1 MPRYTVCSSMSN
13 ATRLHNLS
21 ESCWYGRSLLSTVL
35 LPFAWLFALLA
46 QLRRW
51 AYSVGLFTTVKTGV
65 PVIVVGNITAGGT
78 GKTPV
83 VAWLA
88 TELARR
94 GYRPGIVSRG
104 YGSNVGDSA
113 RLVTASSAVAECGDE
128 PVLLARM
135 TDCPVAVSRD
145 RVAAVRKV
153 CEQGADV
160 VIADDGLQHYR
171 LHRDVE
177 IAVVDGQR
185 RFGNGRRLP
194 AGPLRESPQR
204 LKSVD
209 AVLFNGG
216 HEFGL
221 SFSLRL
227 ADAVRLD
234 GSETRPLSAFAGV
247 SVWAVA
253 AIGNPRRFYNA
264 LRGHRI
270 EVHETS
276 VADHGVIDLP
286 SLMVKKVM
294 PVFMTEKDAVK
305 YTPAE
310 SPEVWYV
317 PAVLDIPEAAANE
330 LLEIVVNRLPAI

>member
-1 MPRYTVCSSMSN
+1 MN
-13 ATRLHNLS
+13 KATRLHNLS

-35 LPFAWLFALLA
+35 LPFAWLFTVFAA
-46 QLRRW
+46 LRRW
-51 AYSVGLFTTVKTGV
+51 AYSAGLVATVKTDV

-88 TELARR
+88 LELARR
-94 GYRPGIVSRG
+94 GYRPGVVSRG
-104 YGSNVGDSA
+104 YGGSVGDSA
-113 RLVTASSAVAECGDE
+113 QLVTASSTVAECGDE
-128 PVLLARM
+128 PVLLARLAE
-135 TDCPVAVSRD
+135 CPVAVSRD
-145 RVAAVRKV
+145 RVAAVKKV
-153 CEQGADV
+153 CEQGVDV

-185 RFGNGRRLP
+185 LLGNGRRLP

-204 LKSVD
+204 LDSVD

-216 HEFGL
+216 EEAEAGL
-221 SFSLRL
+221 NFSLRVT
-227 ADAVRLD
+227 DAVRLD
-234 GSETRPLSAFAGV
+234 GSETRPLSAFAGT
-247 SVWAVA
+247 SVWGVA
-253 AIGNPRRFYNA
+253 AIGNPRRFYSA
-264 LRGHRI
+264 LRGHGI
-270 EVHETS
+270 QVHETS
-276 VADHGVIDLP
+276 VADHGVLDLP

-310 SPEVWYV
+310 SLDVWYV
-317 PAVLDIPEAAANE
+317 PAVLDISEAAATE
-330 LLEIVVNRLPAI
+330 LLDIVMGKLPAKTEYA

>member
-1 MPRYTVCSSMSN
+1 MSN
-13 ATRLHNLS
+13 ATRLHKLS

-35 LPFAWLFALLA
+35 VPFAWLFTLIAA
-46 QLRRW
+46 LRRW
-51 AYSVGLFTTVKTGV
+51 AYSVGLFAAVKTDV

-88 TELARR
+88 AELARR

-104 YGSNVGDSA
+104 YGSTARDSA

-135 TDCPVAVSRD
+135 TNCPVAVSRD

-153 CEQGADV
+153 CEEGADV

-185 RFGNGRRLP
+185 LFGNGRRLP
-194 AGPLRESPQR
+194 AGPLRESSRR
-204 LKSVD
+204 LTSVD

-216 HEFGL
+216 QGSGL
-221 SFSLRL
+221 NFSLRL

-247 SVWAVA
+247 SVWGVA
-253 AIGNPRRFYNA
+253 AIGNPRRFYDA
-264 LRGHRI
+264 LREHGLAVR
-270 EVHETS
+270 ETS
-276 VADHGVIDLP
+276 VADHGVLDLP
-286 SLMVKKVM
+286 SLMVEKVM

-305 YTPAE
+305 YNPSE
-310 SPEVWYV
+310 LEVWYV
-317 PAVLDIPEAAANE
+317 PAVLEMPEAAANE
-330 LLEIVVNRLPAI
+330 LLETVVSRLSAK